1 MADDFLPESELNEI
15 GDDLVFMRPDRC
27 IIQRRVKTRDKTG
40 ATAFTFEPRPGH
52 PDLTNNEW
60 HCRMQAPIR
69 IMTEYE
75 IAGQQ
80 QPIVVYDCFLDRQAL
95 VTASDRIVHKGHVY
109 EIAGSPGAET
119 FYAEQRVECTLNTD
133 AAF

>member
-1 MADDFLPESELNEI
+1 MSDVLFTNEELDELSDDTK
-15 GDDLVFMRPDRC
+15 FMRPDRC
-27 IIQRRVKTRDKTG
+27 VILREVSGRDKTG
-40 ATAFTFEPRPGH
+40 AEAVTLQARPGH
-52 PDLTNNEW
+52 PNLTNNEW

-95 VTASDRIVHKGHVY
+95 VTASDKIQHKGHIY